1 MVALRRGGRRGRA
14 DTGYRACTSRCTR
27 RHQHRE
33 NHRSRPAGHSD
44 AAETTPPRSP
54 HPRSY
59 SSALSTPG
67 NHRPTGAILGEH
79 VHWIQVVSAVVAH
92 GGVAMPD
99 TAILLTSTPPSPDK
113 DHHRSD
119 GPKPTPPSPPSPQ
132 GSVPATLLAGPVSP
146 GTHHGKLLASSTAF
160 ILRPPA
166 NHSPTASPPAMTICS
181 PS

>member
-54 HPRSY
+54 HPPILFIRAQHPREPPTNRCDPGRAR
-59 SSALSTPG
+59 ALDPG
-67 NHRPTGAILGEH
+67 GQRNRGTRRGDHAQH
-79 VHWIQVVSAVVAH
+79 SH
-92 GGVAMPD
+92 
-99 TAILLTSTPPSPDK
+99 LLTSTPPSPDK
-113 DHHRSD
+113 DHHRS
-119 GPKPTPPSPPSPQ
+119 GAPKQPHRPE

-160 ILRPPA
+160 ILRPAA

-181 PS
+181 PG